1 MERFGRDLK
10 RIMQQPKSN
19 LISRRTFGRTLA
31 LGAGALAFGFPA
43 ILKARPRGRRALVLG
58 IDGMDP
64 TLLQR
69 FLAEGRLP
77 HIRKLIDR
85 GIFSPLRTSD
95 PPQSPVAWANF
106 ISGTNPGGHGIFDFI
121 ARDPI
126 TQKPYLSGA
135 RLDGTGWNL
144 PIGKYR
150 LPLKSP
156 SPVSL
161 RAGPVLWDE
170 LGKHDIAS
178 TVLRIP
184 SNYPPTADSARTLS
198 GMGTPDIHGS
208 YGIFT
213 YYTDR
218 VGESTRDVHGGH
230 IERVRIIDHRIDT
243 HIPGPANSLIDKATS
258 ADLPLQIRLD
268 PINSTALIRL
278 PDGEFVLREGEWSE
292 WIHLK
297 FPLLPPLAAVHG
309 IARFHLKKARGDF
322 ALYLTPVN
330 MDPARSAL
338 PISTPPHFAADL
350 AARTGPFYTQ
360 GMPEDTRAL
369 SSGVFDDALYRQQ
382 SLLVLA
388 ENLRLFEDSLARFQ
402 DGLLFVYLSALDLN
416 SHVFWRT
423 LDRGHPLYS
432 DQLARE
438 HGDFLPWLYEKMDGV
453 VGRALEFA
461 DDRTLLLAVS
471 DHGFGSFRRQFN
483 LNGWLMDH
491 GYAAPSAGMDREAGS
506 YFSGIDWS
514 GTRAYGLGING
525 LYLNVKGRE
534 NSGIVPPDEIE
545 TVAATLA
552 RQLQAIRDPSNGEP
566 VIHRVCRPSE
576 IYSGPCLDRAPD
588 LLVCYAPNYRSSWDT
603 ILGGYPREALL
614 DNLDPWSGDHAVDSL
629 YMSGVML
636 ANRPL
641 KVDRPGLE
649 DMAPTLLNWFG
660 LKPAAGMTGRAFT
673 PGS

>member
-1 MERFGRDLK
+1 
-10 RIMQQPKSN
+10 MQIKQSN
-19 LISRRTFGRTLA
+19 LISRRAFGRNLA
-31 LGAGALAFGFPA
+31 MGTTALAFGGFPS
-43 ILKARPRGRRALVLG
+43 ILKARPRGRRAVVLG

-64 TLLQR
+64 SLLQK

-77 HIRKLIDR
+77 NIRKLIDR
-85 GIFSPLRTSD
+85 GLFSPLRTSD

-106 ISGTNPGGHGIFDFI
+106 ISGTNPGGHGIYDFI
-121 ARDPI
+121 ASDPF

-135 RLDGTGWNL
+135 RLEGTAWNL
-144 PIGKYR
+144 PLGKFR

-156 SPVSL
+156 NPVSL
-161 RAGPVLWDE
+161 RAGPVLWNHLE
-170 LGKHDIAS
+170 HHGIPC

-218 VGESTRDVHGGH
+218 GGESSRDVHGGH
-230 IERVRIIDHRIDT
+230 IERVRVIDHRIDT
-243 HIPGPANSLIDKATS
+243 HIPGPANSLIHGAPP
-258 ADLPLQIRLD
+258 ADLPFQIRID
-268 PINSTALIRL
+268 PVNSSVLIRL
-278 PDGEFVLREGEWSE
+278 PEGEFVLREGEWSD

-297 FPLLPPLAAVHG
+297 FPLLAPMAAVHG
-309 IARFHLKKARGDF
+309 IVRFHLKKARDDF

-338 PISTPPHFAADL
+338 PISTPPGFAADL
-350 AARTGPFYTQ
+350 ANRLGPFYTQ
-360 GMPEDTRAL
+360 GLPEDTRAL
-369 SSGVFDDALYRQQ
+369 SAGVFDDQLYRRQA
-382 SLLVLA
+382 LLVLE
-388 ENLRLFEDSLARFQ
+388 ENLRLFEDAITRFQ
-402 DGLLFVYLSALDLN
+402 DGFLFVYLSALDLN

-423 LDRGHPLYS
+423 LDRDHPLYS
-432 DQLARE
+432 PQLARE
-438 HGDFLPWLYEKMDGV
+438 QGDFLPWLYEQMDGV
-453 VGRALEFA
+453 VGRALESA

-491 GYAAPSAGMDREAGS
+491 GYAAPAAGVERGAGS
-506 YFSGIDWS
+506 YFSEIDWS

-534 NSGIVPPDEIE
+534 HSGIVTRSDIE
-545 TVAATLA
+545 TEAATLA
-552 RQLQAIRDPSNGEP
+552 QRLRDIRDPNNGEP

-576 IYSGPCLDRAPD
+576 IYSGPCLNGAPD
-588 LLVCYAPNYRSSWDT
+588 LLVCYAPNYRASWDT
-603 ILGGYPREALL
+603 ILGGYPRETLL
-614 DNLDPWSGDHAVDSL
+614 DNLDPWSGDHAIDSL
-629 YMSGVML
+629 FMSGVML
-636 ANRPL
+636 ANRPMN
-641 KVDRPGLE
+641 VDRPGLE

-660 LKPAAGMTGRAFT
+660 LKPAPGMTGRVFST
-673 PGS
+673 ESG